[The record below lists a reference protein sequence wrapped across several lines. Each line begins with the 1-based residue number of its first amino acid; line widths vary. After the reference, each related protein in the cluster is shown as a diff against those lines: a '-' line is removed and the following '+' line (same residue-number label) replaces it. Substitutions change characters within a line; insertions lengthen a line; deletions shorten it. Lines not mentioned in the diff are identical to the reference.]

1 VEELLS
7 RISSRELTEWMA
19 YDTLEPFGHAID
31 HRMMAQVVAA
41 IYNVNRDP
49 KKGKLLDADDFMLKR
64 VEKIEQTEADIYARF
79 RAWAKLHGNA
89 GNTGR

>member
-1 VEELLS
+1 MEELLS
-7 RISSRELTEWMA
+7 RISSHELTEWMA
-19 YDTLEPFGHAID
+19 YDTIEPFGHAID
-31 HRMMAQVVAA
+31 QRMAAQIVAA

-64 VEKIEQTEADIYARF
+64 VEKEEMTDAQIYERF
-79 RAWAKLHGNA
+79 RTWAKLHGNA